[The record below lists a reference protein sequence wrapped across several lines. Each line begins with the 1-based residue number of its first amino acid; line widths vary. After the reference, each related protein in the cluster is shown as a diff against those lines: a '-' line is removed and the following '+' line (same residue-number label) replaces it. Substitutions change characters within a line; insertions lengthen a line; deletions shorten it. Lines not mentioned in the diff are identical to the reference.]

1 MATRI
6 ESRTDAAVDT
16 AMLSRNWWAVAIR
29 GIAAIIFGVLTLLLP
44 GITLAALILLFGAY
58 ALVDGVFAL
67 VAAARGRDETQPWWA
82 LVIEGVL
89 SIAAGIVTFAWPG
102 LTTLVLFYVIGSWAI
117 ITGVLEIVAAV
128 RLRKEMKGEV
138 WLALSG
144 ALSIAFGLLVYLFP
158 VAGALALV
166 LWTGAYA
173 IVFGALLVGLS
184 LRLRNARRHE
194 QRAPLVRAA

>member
-6 ESRTDAAVDT
+6 ESTTDTAVDT

-29 GIAAIIFGVLTLLLP
+29 GVAAIIFGVLAFVLP
-44 GITLAALILLFGAY
+44 GITLAAMVLLFGAY
-58 ALVDGVFAL
+58 ALVDGIFAL
-67 VAAARGRDETQPWWA
+67 IAAVRGRDETQPWWE

-89 SIAAGIVTFAWPG
+89 SIAAGIVTFTWPG

-128 RLRKEMKGEV
+128 RLRKEIRGEV

-144 ALSIAFGLLVYLFP
+144 VLSIAFGVLVYLFP
-158 VAGALALV
+158 VAGGLALV

-184 LRLRNARRHE
+184 VRLRNAQRNR
-194 QRAPLVRAA
+194 QRAPLARAA